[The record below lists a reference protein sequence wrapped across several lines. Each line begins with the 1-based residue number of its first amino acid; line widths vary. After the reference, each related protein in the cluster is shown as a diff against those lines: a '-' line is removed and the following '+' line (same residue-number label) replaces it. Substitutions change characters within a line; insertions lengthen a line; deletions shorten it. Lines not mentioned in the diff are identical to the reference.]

1 MLAEV
6 KVQTLARLGQRQT
19 LRPFLLTGKQASSS
33 EGQDTFGQTG
43 HRVGKALVDRLAGR
57 LAEMAMQTLGE
68 TLFEVKATSPVDTRG
83 ESQDTW
89 QHTGLDKA
97 PRDTSRDT
105 DPGEVR
111 RAFRQTG

>member
-1 MLAEV
+1 MVVTQVDMLAEV

-68 TLFEVKATSPVDTRG
+68 TLFEVKAKSPVDT
-83 ESQDTW
+83 
-89 QHTGLDKA
+89 